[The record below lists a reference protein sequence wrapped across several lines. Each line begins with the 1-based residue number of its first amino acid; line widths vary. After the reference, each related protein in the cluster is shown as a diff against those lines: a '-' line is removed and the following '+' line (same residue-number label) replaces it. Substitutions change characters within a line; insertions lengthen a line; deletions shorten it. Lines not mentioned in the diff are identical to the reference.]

1 MLPKNALDEAVINMK
16 PSVALF
22 LRSNVSVCFN
32 IPSSVEKMQME
43 DVMVQPVF
51 FDRKYFCDNLN
62 SKQNELPF
70 VYFPYGTLTGF
81 EKTVKRR

>member
-32 IPSSVEKMQME
+32 IPSSVEKMQKK

-70 VYFPYGTLTGF
+70 FLFPLWNISWI
-81 EKTVKRR
+81 